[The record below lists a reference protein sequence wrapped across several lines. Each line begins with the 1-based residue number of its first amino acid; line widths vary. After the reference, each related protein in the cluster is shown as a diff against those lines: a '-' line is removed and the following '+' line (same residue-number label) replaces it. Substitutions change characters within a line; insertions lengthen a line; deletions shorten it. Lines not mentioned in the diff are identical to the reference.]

1 MPVDWFP
8 LWLSLRVAFCAT
20 VISLVLGLWLAW
32 VLARRSFPGREIIQA
47 VATFPYALP
56 TLIAGTYCILTL
68 AHSEYTFTRSW
79 YIGVLAG
86 AVGVFPLMVRGSR
99 RAFQTRN
106 LNYENAARS
115 LGASEWRVFWR
126 IALLLAY
133 EPILSAAAIAFARV
147 LTEFAAVVLI
157 VYAFTTGISPFPV
170 ALVSVIVI
178 IALGAVYIS
187 NRLEHEGRDRP

>member
-1 MPVDWFP
+1 MPVDWSP
-8 LWLSLRVAFCAT
+8 LWLSLKVAFCAT
-20 VISLVLGLWLAW
+20 AISLVPGLWLAW

-56 TLIAGTYCILTL
+56 PLIAGTYCIMTL
-68 AHSEYTFTRSW
+68 AHSEYAFTW
-79 YIGVLAG
+79 HVGMLAG
-86 AVGVFPLMVRGSR
+86 AVSVFPLMVRGSR

-115 LGASEWRVFWR
+115 LGASEWRVFWF
-126 IALLLAY
+126 IALPCAHQ
-133 EPILSAAAIAFARV
+133 PILSAASIAFARV

-157 VYAFTTGISPFPV
+157 AFALTTGIAPFPV

-178 IALGAVYIS
+178 IALAAVYIS
-187 NRLEHEGRDRP
+187 NRLEHEGHQHS

>member
-32 VLARRSFPGREIIQA
+32 VLASRNFPAREVVQA

-56 TLIAGTYCILTL
+56 PLIAGTYCILTL
-68 AHSEYTFTRSW
+68 AHSQYAFTW
-79 YIGVLAG
+79 HIGVLAG

-115 LGASEWRVFWR
+115 LGASEWRVFWS
-126 IALLLAY
+126 IALPLAY
-133 EPILSAAAIAFARV
+133 EPILAAAAIAFARV

-157 VYAFTTGISPFPV
+157 AFALTTGISPFPV

-178 IALGAVYIS
+178 IALGAVYLS
-187 NRLEHEGRDRP
+187 NRLEHEGRTRP